1 VRVLFSFVGGTGHAE
16 PLVPVADAM
25 RATGH
30 EVAFTGHECY
40 LPPLAS
46 RGFRTFAADGGSGGP
61 PPAGRLPLI
70 EPSQQNED
78 RVIREYYLGEVP
90 RRRAPGYAEFY
101 ARWRPDL
108 VIRDEM
114 DIGAA
119 VLAEAD
125 GLPHVVVQ
133 VFAAGSFLRP
143 AVVAEPLA
151 ALRGEHGLP
160 PDPDLRSLGGDLV
173 LSPFP
178 VGFRDPAYPLPATA
192 RLFRAAEP
200 AGPDPAG
207 PDPGPMPSWWTGL
220 PDRPVVYVTLGTI
233 FALESGDLFER
244 LLAGL
249 AALPVEVIATVGR
262 DLDPAD
268 LGQQPV
274 NVHVERWLPPA
285 SVLARSDLVV
295 SHGGSGTVAA
305 ALTHG
310 LPQLVVAMGADQL
323 QNAGR
328 ITDLAIGRALHPVT
342 CTPAQVRDAAAALLD
357 DQRARLAARRLQA
370 EMAAMPAVDTV
381 IPELERLA
389 VRRADRR
396 AAP

>member
-16 PLVPVADAM
+16 PLVPVAEAV
-25 RATGH
+25 RAAGH
-30 EVAFTGHECY
+30 RVAFTGHERY

-90 RRRAPGYAEFY
+90 HRRAPGYAELY
-101 ARWRPDL
+101 AGWRPDL
-108 VIRDEM
+108 VVRDEM
-114 DIGAA
+114 DVGAA
-119 VLAEAD
+119 VLAEAH
-125 GLPHVVVQ
+125 GLPHVVVL

-151 ALRGEHGLP
+151 VLRAEHGLP
-160 PDPDLRSLGGDLV
+160 PDPETSTSLHGDLV

-178 VGFRDPAYPLPATA
+178 AGFRDPAFPLPATA
-192 RLFRAAEP
+192 HLFRVADP
-200 AGPDPAG
+200 ARPDPAR
-207 PDPGPMPSWWTGL
+207 PDPDSISSWWDGL
-220 PDRPVVYVTLGTI
+220 PDRPVVFVTLGTI

-249 AALPVEVIATVGR
+249 AELPVEVIATVGR
-262 DLDPAD
+262 DLDPAE
-268 LGQQPV
+268 LGPQPA
-274 NVHVERWLPPA
+274 NVHLERWLPPA
-285 SVLARSDLVV
+285 LVLPRAALVV

-305 ALTHG
+305 AVAHG
-310 LPQLVVAMGADQL
+310 LPQLAVAMGADQL

-328 ITDLAIGRALHPVT
+328 IEDLGIGRSLHPMT
-342 CTPAQVRDAAAALLD
+342 CTPAQVRDTAAALLVD
-357 DQRARLAARRLQA
+357 LRARRGARRLQA
-370 EMAAMPAVDTV
+370 EMAALPGADALVPV
-381 IPELERLA
+381 LEGLA
-389 VRRADRR
+389 RDQSG
-396 AAP
+396 

>member
-1 VRVLFSFVGGTGHAE
+1 
-16 PLVPVADAM
+16 
-25 RATGH
+25 
-30 EVAFTGHECY
+30 
-40 LPPLAS
+40 
-46 RGFRTFAADGGSGGP
+46 
-61 PPAGRLPLI
+61 
-70 EPSQQNED
+70 
-78 RVIREYYLGEVP
+78 
-90 RRRAPGYAEFY
+90 
-101 ARWRPDL
+101 
-108 VIRDEM
+108 
-114 DIGAA
+114 
-119 VLAEAD
+119 
-125 GLPHVVVQ
+125 
-133 VFAAGSFLRP
+133 
-143 AVVAEPLA
+143 
-151 ALRGEHGLP
+151 
-160 PDPDLRSLGGDLV
+160 
-173 LSPFP
+173 
-178 VGFRDPAYPLPATA
+178 
-192 RLFRAAEP
+192 
-200 AGPDPAG
+200 
-207 PDPGPMPSWWTGL
+207 
-220 PDRPVVYVTLGTI
+220 VYVTLGTI

-357 DQRARLAARRLQA
+357 GQRARLAAR
-370 EMAAMPAVDTV
+370 PATGRDGSHARGRHRHPGAGTTG
-381 IPELERLA
+381 RSSG
-389 VRRADRR
+389 
-396 AAP
+396 